1 MTAYTDSQEVLS
13 HPLLFEVSWEVCS
26 QVGGIYTVLRSKAPA
41 AARRWGEGYWL
52 VGPYRETSALEFEPE
67 MPRGRVGEVVR
78 EFREK
83 GIRVHCGHWL
93 ITGRPQVLLF
103 DVDSVAERHG
113 EMKYFFWKD
122 FGVGSPGE
130 DIEFTRIVAFG
141 YLLADFMEALHRRL
155 GDQPMLVH
163 CHEWQGAVALPLLK
177 QCDLRF
183 PTVFTTHATLVGRS
197 LSAANV
203 DLYTYLPGI
212 GGEAV
217 AREHQFSHRFLTER
231 LAARS
236 ADVFTTVSDITAL
249 EAEQFLGRRPDAL
262 VPNGLNVDRFAAPHE
277 FQNLH
282 RESKE
287 LIHEFVMGHFF
298 SSYTFDLDRTLYF
311 FTAGRYEYRNKG
323 LDMFIEALYRLNE
336 RLKAEPDGTTVV
348 AFIISPARFWGFNVE
363 ALNRQAMA
371 NELRKTC
378 EKIQEGMGRKLS
390 QTIAH
395 ARLPTVDDLLDET
408 TRMQLKRIIYAW
420 RRRSLP
426 PIVTHEIEDNTND
439 AVLRHLRHRRLFNC
453 AEDPV
458 KVVFHPEFIN
468 PTSPIL
474 GMEYEQF
481 VRGCHLGVFP
491 SYYEPWGYT
500 PMECV
505 ARGIPTITSDLSGFG
520 AWVMRHFPNHND
532 NGIYVANRRGKSF
545 ENTCDQI
552 AHWMHDLTRMS
563 RRERIQMRNR
573 VESYAVHFDWE
584 NLARYYR
591 KARRLAFQ
599 KYYPDRE
606 IPQLEADAENDTIP
620 DGGNI

>member
-1 MTAYTDSQEVLS
+1 MTASTSGQDALAL
-13 HPLLFEVSWEVCS
+13 PLLFEISWEVCS

-41 AARRWGEGYWL
+41 TARRWGEGYWL

-67 MPRGRVGEVVR
+67 MPSGQVGEIVR

-83 GIRVHCGHWL
+83 GVRVHCGRWV
-93 ITGRPQVLLF
+93 ITGRPRVLLF
-103 DVDSVAERHG
+103 DVDSVGQLHN

-130 DIEFTRIVAFG
+130 DVEFTRILAFG
-141 YLLADFMEALHRRL
+141 YLLADFFEALHRRVGNL
-155 GDQPMLVH
+155 PMLAH
-163 CHEWQGAVALPLLK
+163 SHEWQAAVVLPLLK
-177 QCDLRF
+177 RRELRF
-183 PTVFTTHATLVGRS
+183 PTMFTTHATLVGRS

-217 AREHQFSHRFLTER
+217 AHEHQFAHRFATER
-231 LAARS
+231 LAART

-298 SSYTFDLDRTLYF
+298 SSYTFDLDRTLYI

-336 RLKAEPDGTTVV
+336 RLKAEADGTTVV
-348 AFIISPARFWGFNVE
+348 AFIISPARFRGFNVE

-378 EKIQEGMGRKLS
+378 EKIQEGMGYKLS

-395 ARLPTVDDLLDET
+395 SRLPTIDDLLDET
-408 TRMQLKRIIYAW
+408 TRMQLKRIIYTW
-420 RRRSLP
+420 RQRSLP
-426 PIVTHEIEDNTND
+426 PIVTHELEDDAGD
-439 AVLRHLRHRRLFNC
+439 AVLRHLRHRRLINF

-505 ARGIPTITSDLSGFG
+505 VRGIPTITSDLSGFG
-520 AWVMRHFPNHND
+520 AWVMRHFPDHNE
-532 NGIYVANRRGKSF
+532 NGIFVANRRDKSF
-545 ENTCDQI
+545 EGTCEQI
-552 AHWMHDLTRMS
+552 TRWMHELTRMS
-563 RRERIQMRNR
+563 RRERIRMRNR

-591 KARRLAFQ
+591 RARRLAFQ
-599 KYYPDRE
+599 KYYPGRE
-606 IPQLEADAENDTIP
+606 IPPLEGEEGNEIIR